1 MMFRRHIPQEERS
14 TTIQQALYLVL
25 RRIDLRMVF
34 TQPVFQAISLPWF
47 QNQSF
52 NQFGLALFLI
62 VKERKFHSIGLCNAE
77 SARHLL
83 LLPKHYF
90 RSEPEFRER
99 NPNFFLFPIDITSA
113 FKLLF
118 ANMTEA
124 NYDCSAERSHRQ
136 HFESCAPR
144 PANPIPEARQYPAG
158 NSRSSGKAEY
168 AAVLAEMRR
177 LRSNDP
183 DRYRY
188 TVQTR
193 IDRTRL
199 RIPAVRQSPS
209 LPDRLRPIGCAV

>member
-1 MMFRRHIPQEERS
+1 MMSRRRIPQEECS

-34 TQPVFQAISLPWF
+34 TQPVFQAISLPRF
-47 QNQSF
+47 QNQPF

-99 NPNFFLFPIDITSA
+99 NPNFFPLPIDITSVL
-113 FKLLF
+113 KLFF
-118 ANMTEA
+118 ANTTGA
-124 NYDCSAERSHRQ
+124 NCDCSAERSHRQ

-144 PANPIPEARQYPAG
+144 HLNPIPEARQYPAG

-168 AAVLAEMRR
+168 AAALAKTRR
-177 LRSNDP
+177 IRSTDP
-183 DRYRY
+183 GRYKY

-199 RIPAVRQSPS
+199 RIPAVRQSLS
-209 LPDRLRPIGCAV
+209 LPDRLRPIDCAV

>member
-34 TQPVFQAISLPWF
+34 IQPVFQAISLPRF
-47 QNQSF
+47 QNQPF
-52 NQFGLALFLI
+52 DQFGLALFLI
-62 VKERKFHSIGLCNAE
+62 VKKRKFYSIWLRNAE

-83 LLPKHYF
+83 LRPTHYF

-99 NPNFFLFPIDITSA
+99 NPNFFPLPIDITSA

-118 ANMTEA
+118 ANTTGA
-124 NYDCSAERSHRQ
+124 NCDCSVERSHRQ
-136 HFESCAPR
+136 HSENCAPH

-158 NSRSSGKAEY
+158 NSRSSEKAEY
-168 AAVLAEMRR
+168 ASALAETRMPQ
-177 LRSNDP
+177 STDP
-183 DRYRY
+183 GRYKY

-199 RIPAVRQSPS
+199 RIPAVRQFPS
-209 LPDRLRPIGCAV
+209 LPDRLRPIGCVV

>member
-1 MMFRRHIPQEERS
+1 MIFRRHIPQEERS
-14 TTIQQALYLVL
+14 TTIQQTLYLVL

-34 TQPVFQAISLPWF
+34 TQPVFQAISLPRF
-47 QNQSF
+47 QNQPF
-52 NQFGLALFLI
+52 DQFGLALFLI
-62 VKERKFHSIGLCNAE
+62 VKKRKFYSIGLRNAE

-124 NYDCSAERSHRQ
+124 NCDCSVERSHRRRS
-136 HFESCAPR
+136 ESSAPR
-144 PANPIPEARQYPAG
+144 PANSIPEARQYPAG
-158 NSRSSGKAEY
+158 NSRSSEKAEY
-168 AAVLAEMRR
+168 AAVLAKARMPQ
-177 LRSNDP
+177 STDP

-193 IDRTRL
+193 IDRIRL
-199 RIPAVRQSPS
+199 RIPAARQSPS

>member
-1 MMFRRHIPQEERS
+1 MIFRRHIPQEERS
-14 TTIQQALYLVL
+14 TTIQQTLYLVL

-34 TQPVFQAISLPWF
+34 TQPVFQAISLPRF
-47 QNQSF
+47 QNQPF
-52 NQFGLALFLI
+52 DQFGLALFLI
-62 VKERKFHSIGLCNAE
+62 VKKRKFYSIGLRNAE

-99 NPNFFLFPIDITSA
+99 NPNFFPLPIDITSA

-118 ANMTEA
+118 ANTTGA
-124 NYDCSAERSHRQ
+124 NCDCSAERSHRQ

-144 PANPIPEARQYPAG
+144 HLNSIPETRQYPAG
-158 NSRSSGKAEY
+158 NSRPSGKAEY
-168 AAVLAEMRR
+168 AAVLAKTHR
-177 LRSNDP
+177 LRSTDP
-183 DRYRY
+183 GRYRY

-193 IDRTRL
+193 IGRTHL

-209 LPDRLRPIGCAV
+209 LPDRLRPIGCVV

>member
-14 TTIQQALYLVL
+14 TTIQQTLYLVL

-34 TQPVFQAISLPWF
+34 TQPVFQAISLPRF
-47 QNQSF
+47 QNQPF
-52 NQFGLALFLI
+52 DQFGLALFLI
-62 VKERKFHSIGLCNAE
+62 VKKRKFHSIGLRNAE
-77 SARHLL
+77 SARPLL

-99 NPNFFLFPIDITSA
+99 NPNFFPPPIDITFA

-118 ANMTEA
+118 ANTTGA
-124 NYDCSAERSHRQ
+124 SCDCSAERSHRQ
-136 HFESCAPR
+136 RFEKCAPR

-158 NSRSSGKAEY
+158 NSRSSEKAEY
-168 AAVLAEMRR
+168 AAVLAEMRTPQ
-177 LRSNDP
+177 STDP
-183 DRYRY
+183 GRYRY
-188 TVQTR
+188 IVQNR

-209 LPDRLRPIGCAV
+209 LLDKLHPNGCVV

>member
-1 MMFRRHIPQEERS
+1 MIFRRHIPQEERS
-14 TTIQQALYLVL
+14 TTIQQTLYFVL

-47 QNQSF
+47 QNQPF

-62 VKERKFHSIGLCNAE
+62 VKKRKFHSIGLRNAE

-99 NPNFFLFPIDITSA
+99 NPNFFPPPIDITSVL
-113 FKLLF
+113 KLLF
-118 ANMTEA
+118 VNTTGASC
-124 NYDCSAERSHRQ
+124 DCSAERLHRRRS
-136 HFESCAPR
+136 ENCAPH

-158 NSRSSGKAEY
+158 NSRPSEQAEY
-168 AAVLAEMRR
+168 AAVLAKARR
-177 LRSNDP
+177 LRSTGP
-183 DRYRY
+183 DRYRCIA
-188 TVQTR
+188 QTR

-199 RIPAVRQSPS
+199 WIPAVRQFLS
-209 LPDRLRPIGCAV
+209 LPDKLRPIGCVV